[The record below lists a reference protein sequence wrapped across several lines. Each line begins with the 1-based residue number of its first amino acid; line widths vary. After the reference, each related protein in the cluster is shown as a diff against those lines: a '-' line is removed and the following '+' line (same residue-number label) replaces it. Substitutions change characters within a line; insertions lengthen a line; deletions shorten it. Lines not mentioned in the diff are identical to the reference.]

1 MFFTPIRGIVA
12 ALAIGVAVAPL
23 AAQTPSDTTPGPTT
37 LRYKGVNLTPIGF
50 FAIEG
55 IFRSGNETADMGSS
69 FNGIPFNHT
78 TNGQMSEFRMSGRQS
93 RIGMLAEGK
102 TSEMNL
108 TGYWEAD
115 FLSAGVTSNSNESN
129 SYTLRVRQ
137 IFGQAAFKGGFTL
150 AGGQTWSLITTN
162 KSGVQPRGEDVPLTI
177 DAQYAVG
184 FNWARQATFR
194 LSEKLA
200 DHAWLAVAAEGPE
213 MTFAARNAPAGF
225 VIGQVGG
232 SQLNQLTNY
241 STDLAPD
248 VIGKLAVEP
257 GFGHWELKAIGRAL
271 RQRYVNPTGLNGGS
285 RNSTTFTGGVGLG
298 AFLSF
303 AKSADLTISG
313 LYGRGIGRYGTSQL
327 PDATVGAD
335 STILPIRQAHAMAE
349 LDVHAS
355 PKLDIYLI
363 GGTEYAFRTASVTAA
378 GRGVGYGS
386 PLLANSGCDT
396 ETASTGPF
404 APGAP
409 AAGTCNA
416 DTQSLVQGNL
426 GFWYRVYRGTA
437 GTFQWGLQYSH
448 TVKRTWD
455 GLGDHPQ
462 ASDNMGFASVRYY
475 LP

>member
-1 MFFTPIRGIVA
+1 MSLPRICGIGA
-12 ALAIGVAVAPL
+12 ALAIAVGAVPVH
-23 AAQTPSDTTPGPTT
+23 AQSDTTGPTT
-37 LRYKGVNLTPIGF
+37 LRYKGVQLTPIGF
-50 FAIEG
+50 FAAEA

-78 TNGQMSEFRMSGRQS
+78 TNGQMTEFRWSGRQS

-102 TSEMNL
+102 TSDINY

-137 IFGQAAFKGGFTL
+137 IFGQAALTNGFTI
-150 AGGQTWSLITTN
+150 AGGQMWSMLTTN
-162 KSGVQPRGEDVPLTI
+162 KTGVGPRSEDVPLTI

-184 FNWARQATFR
+184 FNWARQAALR
-194 LSEKLA
+194 LSQKMSEHSWIALSI
-200 DHAWLAVAAEGPE
+200 EEPE

-225 VIGQVGG
+225 VIGQPGG

-248 VIGKLAVEP
+248 LVGKLAFEP
-257 GFGHWELKAIGRAL
+257 GFGHWEIKALGRVFRERL
-271 RQRYVNPTGLNGGS
+271 VDPTGANGGS
-285 RNSTTFTGGVGLG
+285 QNQHFYAGGIG
-298 AFLSF
+298 AGVFMQF

-335 STILPIRQAHAMAE
+335 SSLIPIRAAQGMAE
-349 LDVHAS
+349 LDMHAS
-355 PKLDIYLI
+355 RKLDIYLI
-363 GGTEYAFRTASVTAA
+363 GGVEYAYRTASVTAA

-386 PLLANSGCDT
+386 PLLANNGCDT
-396 ETASTGPF
+396 ETAATGPF

-416 DTQSLVQGNL
+416 DTQSLAQGNV
-426 GFWYRVYRGTA
+426 GFWYRIYRGTG
-437 GTFQWGLQYSH
+437 GTFQWGMQFSH
-448 TVKRTWD
+448 IVKHTWD
-455 GLGDHPQ
+455 GLGDHPT
-462 ASDNMGFASVRYY
+462 ASDNMGFFSMRYY

>member
-1 MFFTPIRGIVA
+1 MSFTRIRGIIATVA
-12 ALAIGVAVAPL
+12 LGVAVAPL
-23 AAQTPSDTTPGPTT
+23 SAQTPSDTTGPTT

-78 TNGQMSEFRMSGRQS
+78 TNGQLTEFRMSGRQS

-102 TSEMNL
+102 TSDINY

-115 FLSAGVTSNSNESN
+115 FLSAGISSNSNESD
-129 SYTLRVRQ
+129 SYTLRQRQ
-137 IFGQAAFKGGFTL
+137 IWGQAAFKDGLTL

-162 KSGVQPRGEDVPLTI
+162 KTGVSPRGEDVPLTI

-194 LSEKLA
+194 LSQKVAE
-200 DHAWLAVAAEGPE
+200 HAWVAVAAETPE
-213 MTFAARNAPAGF
+213 MTFSARNAPAGF
-225 VIGQVGG
+225 VIGQPGG
-232 SQLNQLTNY
+232 SQLNPNANY

-248 VIGKLAVEP
+248 VIAKLAFEP
-257 GFGHWELKAIGRAL
+257 GFGHWELKAIGRGF
-271 RQRYVNPTGLNGGS
+271 RERYVTPAGGS
-285 RNSTTFTGGVGLG
+285 HNSSTFTGGVGLG

-303 AKSADLTISG
+303 AKSADLTLSG

-335 STILPIRQAHAMAE
+335 STILPIRQVHAMAE

-363 GGTEYAFRTASVTAA
+363 GGTEYAYRTASVSAA

-386 PLLANSGCDT
+386 PLLSNSGCDT
-396 ETASTGPF
+396 ETAATGPF
-404 APGAP
+404 APGGP
-409 AAGTCNA
+409 AAGTYNA
-416 DTQSLVQGNL
+416 DTRSLVQGNL
-426 GFWYRVYRGTA
+426 GLWYRVYRGTA

-448 TVKRTWD
+448 TVKHTWD

>member
-1 MFFTPIRGIVA
+1 MSFTPIRGIVA
-12 ALAIGVAVAPL
+12 ALAIGVTVAPL
-23 AAQTPSDTTPGPTT
+23 SAQAPSDTTGPTT

-102 TSEMNL
+102 TSDINF

-137 IFGQAAFKGGFTL
+137 IFGQAALKSGLTV

-162 KSGVQPRGEDVPLTI
+162 KSGVAPRGEDVPLTI

-184 FNWARQATFR
+184 FNWAREATFR
-194 LSEKLA
+194 LSQKVA
-200 DHAWLAVAAEGPE
+200 DHAWVAIAAEEPE

-232 SQLNQLTNY
+232 SQLNQLANY

-248 VIGKLAVEP
+248 VVGKLAFEP
-257 GFGHWELKAIGRAL
+257 GFGHWELKAIGRAF
-271 RQRYVNPTGLNGGS
+271 RQRFVNPTGANGGS
-285 RNSTTFTGGVGLG
+285 RNSSVFTGGVGLG

-335 STILPIRQAHAMAE
+335 SSIIPIRQGHAMAE

-355 PKLDIYLI
+355 PKLDVYVI
-363 GGTEYAFRTASVTAA
+363 GGVEYAFRTASVTAA

-396 ETASTGPF
+396 ETAPGGPY
-404 APGAP
+404 APGGP

-416 DTQSLVQGNL
+416 DTRSVAQGNI

-448 TVKRTWD
+448 TVKNTWD

>member
-1 MFFTPIRGIVA
+1 
-12 ALAIGVAVAPL
+12 
-23 AAQTPSDTTPGPTT
+23 
-37 LRYKGVNLTPIGF
+37 
-50 FAIEG
+50 
-55 IFRSGNETADMGSS
+55 MGSS

-78 TNGQMSEFRMSGRQS
+78 TNGQLTEFRMSGRQS

-102 TSEMNL
+102 TSDINF

-115 FLSAGVTSNSNESN
+115 FLSAGVTSNSNESD

-137 IFGQAAFKGGFTL
+137 IFGQAAFTSGLTL
-150 AGGQTWSLITTN
+150 SGGQTWSLITTN
-162 KSGVQPRGEDVPLTI
+162 KSGVSPRGEDVPLTI

-184 FNWARQATFR
+184 FNWARQATLR
-194 LSEKLA
+194 LSQKIA
-200 DHAWLAVAAEGPE
+200 DHAWLVAAAETPE

-232 SQLNQLTNY
+232 SQLNQLANY

-248 VIGKLAVEP
+248 VIAKFAIEP
-257 GFGHWELKAIGRAL
+257 GFGHWELKAIGRAFRERL
-271 RQRYVNPTGLNGGS
+271 VNPTGANGGS
-285 RNSTTFTGGVGLG
+285 HNNTTLAGGIGLG

-303 AKSADLTISG
+303 AKQADLTMSG

-335 STILPIRQAHAMAE
+335 SSIIPVRQGHAMAE

-363 GGTEYAFRTASVTAA
+363 GGVEYAFRTASVSAA

-386 PLLANSGCDT
+386 PLLANNGCNV
-396 ETASTGPF
+396 ETAPTGPF

-416 DTQSLVQGNL
+416 DTRSLSQGNI

-448 TVKRTWD
+448 TVKNTWD

-462 ASDNMGFASVRYY
+462 ASENMGFASVRYY

>member
-1 MFFTPIRGIVA
+1 MSFTRIRGIIATVA
-12 ALAIGVAVAPL
+12 LGVAVAPL
-23 AAQTPSDTTPGPTT
+23 SAQTPSDTTGPTT

-78 TNGQMSEFRMSGRQS
+78 TNGQLTEFRMSGRQS

-102 TSEMNL
+102 TSDINY

-115 FLSAGVTSNSNESN
+115 FLSAGISSNSNESD
-129 SYTLRVRQ
+129 SYTLRQRQ
-137 IFGQAAFKGGFTL
+137 IWGQAAFKDGLTL

-162 KSGVQPRGEDVPLTI
+162 KTGVSPRGEDVPLTI

-194 LSEKLA
+194 LSQKVAE
-200 DHAWLAVAAEGPE
+200 HAWVAVAAETPE
-213 MTFAARNAPAGF
+213 MTFSARNAPAGF
-225 VIGQVGG
+225 VIGQPGG
-232 SQLNQLTNY
+232 SQLNPNANY

-248 VIGKLAVEP
+248 VIAKLAFEP
-257 GFGHWELKAIGRAL
+257 GFGHWELKAIGRGF
-271 RQRYVNPTGLNGGS
+271 RERYVTPAGGS
-285 RNSTTFTGGVGLG
+285 HNSSTFTGGVGLG

-303 AKSADLTISG
+303 AKSADLTLSG

-335 STILPIRQAHAMAE
+335 STILPIRQVHAMAE

-363 GGTEYAFRTASVTAA
+363 GGTEYAYRTASVSAA

-386 PLLANSGCDT
+386 PLLSNSGCDT
-396 ETASTGPF
+396 ETAATGPF
-404 APGAP
+404 APGGP

-416 DTQSLVQGNL
+416 DTRSLVQGNL

-448 TVKRTWD
+448 TVKHTWD